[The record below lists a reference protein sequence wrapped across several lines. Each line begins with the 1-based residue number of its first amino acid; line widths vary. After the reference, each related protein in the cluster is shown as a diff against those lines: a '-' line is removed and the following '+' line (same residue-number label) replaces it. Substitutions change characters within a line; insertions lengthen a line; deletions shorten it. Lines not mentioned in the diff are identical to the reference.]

1 MKHLAE
7 EYVKVFESPSPKD
20 VYCYSPAIIRLPG
33 GRLAAFCDLGGPG
46 VNRYWEGAFKRRPKR
61 EFYTM
66 GFALVSDD
74 DGKTWTKKKEIPLMF
89 LRPFL
94 ANGVLYA
101 IGCARDLGIVCS
113 HDNGETWSEVSWFSK
128 DELWHQAP
136 CNVWYKDDC
145 VYLVMEKMTHEKK
158 YWSIGS
164 IAPILMRARV
174 TDDLLRRESWTF
186 ASELVFDQNFDEN
199 EMDNFGIPF
208 YPRIPGG
215 YHAGSPLGWLETNVV
230 QLKKED
236 DWFYDPSGKTFHLF
250 ARTWSGGPAWTGA
263 LLKVV
268 ENDDGTMT
276 TMFETAPS
284 GKKMVFINIPG
295 GGWSKF
301 HILYDEK
308 TKTYWLLTNE
318 FTDTMRNLNKVPDD
332 ERNGIGRNRL
342 VLYYSFNCFDWIFG
356 GVVASG
362 KSPIQSRSYAHMA
375 IDGDN
380 LLILSR
386 SGDERVFNGHETNL
400 ITLHKVENFRELI
413 DETIVN

>member
-7 EYVKVFESPSPKD
+7 EYVSVFKSPSSKD
-20 VYCYSPAIIRLPG
+20 VYCYSPAIIRLPS
-33 GRLAAFCDLGGPG
+33 GRLIASCDFGGPG
-46 VNRYWEGAFKRRPKR
+46 VARYWDGAFKRRPNR
-61 EFYTM
+61 EFYSM
-66 GFALVSDD
+66 GVIAASDD
-74 DGKTWTKKKEIPLMF
+74 DGETWQEKQNIPLMF

-94 ANGVLYA
+94 AGGVLYA
-101 IGCARDLGIVCS
+101 IGCARDLGIICS
-113 HDNGETWSEVSWFSK
+113 HDDGETWSEISWFSK

-136 CNVWYKDDC
+136 CNVWYKDDS

-158 YWSIGS
+158 FWSIGS
-164 IAPILMRARV
+164 IAPILMRAKV
-174 TDDLLRRESWTF
+174 TDDLMKRESWTF
-186 ASELVFDQNFDEN
+186 ASELVYDQNFDEN

-208 YPRIPGG
+208 YPCISGG

-236 DWFYDPSGKTFHLF
+236 DWLYDPTGKTLHLF

-276 TMFETAPS
+276 TMFETAPT
-284 GKKMVFINIPG
+284 GKKLVFINIPG

-301 HILYDEK
+301 HMLYDDK
-308 TKTYWLLTNE
+308 SRTYWLLTNE
-318 FTDTMRNLNKVPDD
+318 FTNTMLNLNNLGND

-342 VLYYSFNCFDWIFG
+342 VLYYSYNCFDWIFG
-356 GVVASG
+356 GVVATG
-362 KSPIQSRSYAHMA
+362 KTPQQSRSYAQMQ

-380 LLILSR
+380 LLIVSR
-386 SGDERVFNGHETNL
+386 SGDENVFNGHETNA
-400 ITLHKVENFRELI
+400 ITFHTVENFRDLI